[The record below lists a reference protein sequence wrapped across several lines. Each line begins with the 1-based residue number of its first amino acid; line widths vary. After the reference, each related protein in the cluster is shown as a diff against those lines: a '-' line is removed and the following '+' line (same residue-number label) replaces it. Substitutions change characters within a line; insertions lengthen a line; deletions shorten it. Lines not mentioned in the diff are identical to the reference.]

1 MNLIEQL
8 GGYEKAKII
17 VNSALDF
24 THIDIYDGFEYFIY
38 EKQNGNGD
46 INDVLTLNPRLN
58 HTGSAFIQGGLDK
71 YGGWHIGIN
80 EIKTALLEYR
90 RQHNI
95 YEHGDKIIVDWDP
108 CQIFTVD
115 LVFPEIRL
123 ISALDSS
130 GNKVGNASFD
140 RIKHATDEEIKAGKR
155 RPELDS
161 DTCSDIRNHVS
172 PLTKV
177 IDR

>member
-8 GGYEKAKII
+8 GGYEQ
-17 VNSALDF
+17 ALDLF
-24 THIDIYDGFEYFIY
+24 KGCPWDSGTV
-38 EKQNGNGD
+38 
-46 INDVLTLNPRLN
+46 DVPDPRSKGML
-58 HTGSAFIQGGLDK
+58 GLDLNVLG
-71 YGGWHIGIN
+71 Y
-80 EIKTALLEYR
+80 ELLEYR

-95 YEHGDKIIVDWDP
+95 YEVGDPIIDACIGNSVIKYHGGYDNHENWVS
-108 CQIFTVD
+108 CFV
-115 LVFPEIRL
+115 R
-123 ISALDSS
+123 
-130 GNKVGNASFD
+130 
-140 RIKHATDEEIKAGKR
+140 HATDAEIEAGKR